1 MRMRAL
7 IDGHWRVSVV
17 GSVSVEAEDSFG
29 QLSLKGL
36 QLGQQPIVKDPRLG
50 PVEEAWQ
57 DAVFNYLHGGERVE
71 LSMEYTTASRKK
83 ALLAFSMLLFNH
95 NLQERSGDH
104 HAPRHLT
111 E

>member
-1 MRMRAL
+1 MAIGGPCELCCWQCICGGR
-7 IDGHWRVSVV
+7 GFV
-17 GSVSVEAEDSFG
+17 G

-83 ALLAFSMLLFNH
+83 GSPSFFN
-95 NLQERSGDH
+95 
-104 HAPRHLT
+104 AVV
-111 E
+111 